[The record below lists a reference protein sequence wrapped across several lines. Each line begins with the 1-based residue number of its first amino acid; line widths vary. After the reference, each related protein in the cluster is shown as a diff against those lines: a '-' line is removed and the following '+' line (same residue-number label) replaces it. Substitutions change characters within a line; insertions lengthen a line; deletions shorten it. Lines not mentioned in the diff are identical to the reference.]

1 MLCFSFFNL
10 LFMRLFQLCAHGHKV
25 SKLTQV
31 ESNFFFV
38 FLIIFFQLHSST
50 FDCLIIVLHSFIQ
63 YVFDGVTIVSR
74 LGHIFSILTWMSS
87 SLSFIFIHCHFFL
100 LVYLLSLY
108 FLFILF
114 KLVKLIKWN
123 QINNTNFKI
132 FLASL

>member
-31 ESNFFFV
+31 ESKFFFV

-63 YVFDGVTIVSR
+63 YAFDGVTLVSR
-74 LGHIFSILTWMSS
+74 LGRIFNILTWMSS
-87 SLSFIFIHCHFFL
+87 SLSFIFIHCHFFFVSL
-100 LVYLLSLY
+100 FTVIIFFYLYYL
-108 FLFILF
+108 
-114 KLVKLIKWN
+114 N
-123 QINNTNFKI
+123 
-132 FLASL
+132 